1 MKTAMRIIAVVLVIA
16 TMMLMSVVAFAA
28 NTANTEFANFVVN
41 EDSERSIPPRE
52 KTDTSSHYFTF
63 TTGTP
68 ATVKVVSYGTS
79 TNTYVGGENLTY
91 SNGQTVA
98 YVVCRRGTQYNIHN
112 LVYEQGYRWARLAIT
127 SWWDYDAGPITGKWS
142 PDSSGTYI
150 SARP

>member
-1 MKTAMRIIAVVLVIA
+1 MRIIAVVLVIA
-16 TMMLMSVVAFAA
+16 TVMLMSVVAFAT
-28 NTANTEFANFVVN
+28 NTANTEFEDFVVN
-41 EDSERSIPPRE
+41 DSTERNLVPRE
-52 KTDTSSHYFTF
+52 KTDTSSHYFTY

-68 ATVKVVSYGTS
+68 VTVKVVSNGTS
-79 TNTYVGGENLTY
+79 TKTYVGGEILTY

-98 YVVCRRGTQYNIHN
+98 YVACRRGTQYNIHN

-127 SWWDYDAGPITGKWS
+127 SWWEHESGPISGKWS